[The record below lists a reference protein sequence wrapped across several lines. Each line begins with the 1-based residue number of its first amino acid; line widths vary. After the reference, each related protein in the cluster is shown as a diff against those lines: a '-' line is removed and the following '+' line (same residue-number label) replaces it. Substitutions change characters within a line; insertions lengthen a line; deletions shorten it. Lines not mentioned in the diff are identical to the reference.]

1 MHPPPDLASEVAT
14 DLQLASWTEGTKVSK
29 DGTGH
34 EYSLTLKSQIWCRT
48 SGKKMTLEKCVKEV
62 HPMCKD
68 IFGYI
73 PFPAGTPPKMLTAQ
87 PGSIKKFDS
96 KRPDRL
102 VVLQAI
108 EAARGT
114 ASCIVVLILEYDA
127 TRNRLQPLGLTLIAT
142 KQMVVPAGGEL
153 IVQ

>member
-1 MHPPPDLASEVAT
+1 
-14 DLQLASWTEGTKVSK
+14 
-29 DGTGH
+29 
-34 EYSLTLKSQIWCRT
+34 
-48 SGKKMTLEKCVKEV
+48 
-62 HPMCKD
+62 
-68 IFGYI
+68 
-73 PFPAGTPPKMLTAQ
+73 MLTAQ

-114 ASCIVVLILEYDA
+114 ASCVVVWIMEYDSA
-127 TRNRLQPLGLTLIAT
+127 RNRLQPLGLTLIAT